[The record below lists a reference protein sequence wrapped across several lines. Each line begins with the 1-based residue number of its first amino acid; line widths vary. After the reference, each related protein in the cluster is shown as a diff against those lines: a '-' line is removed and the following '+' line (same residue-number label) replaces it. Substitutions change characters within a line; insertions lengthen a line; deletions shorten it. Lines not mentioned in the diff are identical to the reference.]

1 MTNASGNLKEFIN
14 EIFIEKSEEFMWK
27 HDEFVWKSEKNLY
40 GQPYSKYSFFWL
52 QMYSKYRFSSS
63 IPGMP
68 GEAKISIP
76 YSM

>member
-1 MTNASGNLKEFIN
+1 
-14 EIFIEKSEEFMWK
+14 MWK